1 MARSWS
7 PQEINTLEGDW
18 LTEESQLQYCRWL
31 YKKPNSYSS
40 PKHALASVYNL
51 ALVLQYQG
59 KYEAAEEMHWRALKG
74 REKVLGVKHPNTLT
88 SVSNVAS
95 VLQNQRKYEA
105 AEEMNRRA
113 LEGREKVLG
122 AEHPATLTSVYHLA
136 YVLHSKGQYDAAS
149 GLYQRAIAGYQKTL
163 GSHHPT
169 SLVCS
174 RPYSTMV
181 DQLNERRPGD

>member
-1 MARSWS
+1 
-7 PQEINTLEGDW
+7 
-18 LTEESQLQYCRWL
+18 
-31 YKKPNSYSS
+31 
-40 PKHALASVYNL
+40 
-51 ALVLQYQG
+51 
-59 KYEAAEEMHWRALKG
+59 
-74 REKVLGVKHPNTLT
+74 VLGVKHPNTLT